1 MDGSS
6 LVQIYNRELKDW
18 VWLVQLLNDSVEEE
32 KKKIVKRSIMVKR
45 QVPV

>member
-6 LVQIYNRELKDW
+6 LVQDW

>member
-6 LVQIYNRELKDW
+6 LVQIYNREFKDW

-32 KKKIVKRSIMVKR
+32 KKIVKRSIMVKR